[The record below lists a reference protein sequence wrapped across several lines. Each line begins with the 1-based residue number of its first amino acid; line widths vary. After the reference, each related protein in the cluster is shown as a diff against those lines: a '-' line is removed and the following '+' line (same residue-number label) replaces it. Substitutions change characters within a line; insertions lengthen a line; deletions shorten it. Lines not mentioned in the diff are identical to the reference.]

1 MIYISFD
8 IGVKNLAVC
17 IIRRTE
23 ILEILDWRIIE
34 LASSKKEVKGVDNIS
49 ERIYIEMDNIIG
61 ELKNMNINMIDYV
74 LIENQP
80 SNLNGIMKTIQYLIY
95 GYFSLIK
102 YWDKEVENVILV
114 NASLK
119 TKNHIYVINMEEK
132 AGKAS
137 KASKASNASNASKA
151 SKASKASNA
160 SNADSGGGEGKNKK
174 GFRRDKYKNNK
185 MLSIELCREY
195 ISDDEELQKIF
206 NENKKKDDLSDACLQ
221 AVSYIR
227 SNEKDDITNK
237 YNKLYSS
244 RFGNNEDNEK
254 EEAS

>member
-132 AGKAS
+132 AGKAG
-137 KASKASNASNASKA
+137 KAGKEGKT
-151 SKASKASNA
+151 
-160 SNADSGGGEGKNKK
+160 DSGGGEGKNKK

-195 ISDDEELQKIF
+195 ISDDDELQKIF

-227 SNEKDDITNK
+227 SNEKGDITNK

-244 RFGNNEDNEK
+244 RIDNNENNEK